1 MPIKGAIFDMD
12 GTLTESMHLWIEI
25 GPRYVKNTLGVN
37 PTEQEKKDMHGMMME
52 ELGEYIVKN
61 YNTSLTEEEVMA
73 GIDKMTET
81 GYFHEVKTKPY
92 VKATLEKFKNAG
104 IPMCVATATDRYL
117 TEACLKRNGLDKYF
131 GKIFTCREYHTT
143 KYGPDLFL
151 EAGKFLGTEKDETYV
166 FEDTLSS
173 IKGAKKANYPVI
185 AVADRWQKHNREEIK
200 KTADYFLNSLEE
212 FDKLNL
218 I

>member
-25 GPRYVKNTLGVN
+25 GPRYVKKNLSII
-37 PTEQEKKDMHGMMME
+37 PTEEEKLDMRGMMME
-52 ELGEYIVKN
+52 ELGEYIVKT
-61 YNTSLTEEEVMA
+61 YDTTLTEEEVMA

-81 GYFHEVKTKPY
+81 GYFHEVKAKPY
-92 VKATLEKFKNAG
+92 VKATLEALKEAG

-131 GKIFTCREYHTT
+131 GKIFTCRDYHTT

-151 EAGKFLGTEKDETYV
+151 EAGKFLGTEKNETYV

-173 IKGAKKANYPVI
+173 IKGAKKAEYPVI
-185 AVADRWQKHNREEIK
+185 AVADRWQKHNRDKIK
-200 KTADYFLNSLEE
+200 DTADYFLDSLKE
-212 FDKLNL
+212 FPNLNL
-218 I
+218 L